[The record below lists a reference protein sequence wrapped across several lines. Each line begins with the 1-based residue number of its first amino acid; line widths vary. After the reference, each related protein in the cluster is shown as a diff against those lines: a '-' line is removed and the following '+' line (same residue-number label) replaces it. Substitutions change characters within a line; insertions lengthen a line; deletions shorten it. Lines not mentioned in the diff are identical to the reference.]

1 MPKVMTTAREQ
12 AAASRHVMRTW
23 SGPTDGALASAAPFT
38 AYPLGVDAL
47 L

>member
-23 SGPTDGALASAAPFT
+23 SGPRDEVLASAAAFT
-38 AYPLGVDAL
+38 ADPRGVDAAL
-47 L
+47 